1 MWRGVDCTSGSP
13 GQQWAGGGAQR
24 AAAHVTQRVAVGR
37 ASRRASGIVAPQRSH
52 TPNVPVSTR
61 ASAASI
67 AASRPRPSSAS
78 DETCARATATVEPSG
93 SCSSSMF
100 ASRADSTMSAQL
112 SSNPRRRATV
122 SRRFSTS
129 SARAASGVMPP
140 SYGHRRPTR
149 HGTGTSDSGPSCTAV
164 RRVGTGTP
172 QDDRRVTRPVEVP
185 RRSATPGVTAAACA
199 ATAPR
204 TRRPPRGETP
214 GPPRVAGRW
223 RRCQRVLTRFAP
235 ETTDVD
241 ELAARIR
248 RVLVDLS
255 QHPRHLGL
263 RVRSTRF
270 ETRDETRS
278 TAMRFVRF
286 VGMVRR
292 RLSSKN

>member
-1 MWRGVDCTSGSP
+1 MRRGVDCTSGAP
-13 GQQWAGGGAQR
+13 GEQWAGGGAQR

-61 ASAASI
+61 ASAAST
-67 AASRPRPSSAS
+67 AASRQRPSSAS

-149 HGTGTSDSGPSCTAV
+149 HGTGTSNSGPSCTAM

-172 QDDRRVTRPVEVP
+172 QDNRRVTRPVEAP
-185 RRSATPGVTAAACA
+185 RRH
-199 ATAPR
+199 
-204 TRRPPRGETP
+204 
-214 GPPRVAGRW
+214 AGRHRCGVRCRSAANTSAFSRGNSW
-223 RRCQRVLTRFAP
+223 PTERRGPGAQVPTCTHPLRAGDNQR
-235 ETTDVD
+235 
-241 ELAARIR
+241 
-248 RVLVDLS
+248 
-255 QHPRHLGL
+255 
-263 RVRSTRF
+263 
-270 ETRDETRS
+270 
-278 TAMRFVRF
+278 
-286 VGMVRR
+286 
-292 RLSSKN
+292 